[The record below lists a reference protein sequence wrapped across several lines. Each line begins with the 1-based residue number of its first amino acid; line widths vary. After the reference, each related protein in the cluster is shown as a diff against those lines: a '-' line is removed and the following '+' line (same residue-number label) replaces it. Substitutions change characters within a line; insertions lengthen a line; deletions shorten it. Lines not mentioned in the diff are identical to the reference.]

1 MGYFEFDPAYTR
13 HMYMVVSLYL
23 VVWFYVEWRLSM
35 KLLET
40 LLDRARKM
48 RKLTVLLA
56 FCWVLLVSQIL
67 AISSL
72 YNDG

>member
-1 MGYFEFDPAYTR
+1 
-13 HMYMVVSLYL
+13 
-23 VVWFYVEWRLSM
+23 M

>member
-1 MGYFEFDPAYTR
+1 
-13 HMYMVVSLYL
+13 MYMINVYL
-23 VVWFYVEWRLSM
+23 VLFFYAEWCLYT
-35 KLLET
+35 KLLNL

-48 RKLTVLLA
+48 KKLTVLLT

-67 AISSL
+67 AISSM